1 MLDPEAVKNS
11 IVCRNDG
18 VCWAVDGNAV
28 RHHISTYGDNVCW
41 RWVNGWRVS
50 RNNVSSEQASSLRE
64 EGAWGCSMNRQDH
77 RHQRRPGVLHGRRHP
92 SLDPGRVRLRVPATR
107 SVGDPKDVAV

>member
-77 RHQRRPGVLHGRRHP
+77 RHHLLTRRQSLRHHGDQLRWC
-92 SLDPGRVRLRVPATR
+92 RLRDGQGGPDLGR
-107 SVGDPKDVAV
+107 Q